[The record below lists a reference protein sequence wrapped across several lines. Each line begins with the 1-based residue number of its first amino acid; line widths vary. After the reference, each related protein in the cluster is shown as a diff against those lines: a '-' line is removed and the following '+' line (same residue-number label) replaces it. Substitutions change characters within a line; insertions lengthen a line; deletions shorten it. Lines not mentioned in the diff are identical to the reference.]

1 VIVVVVGGTRSGKSE
16 LGETIAARLGEPVT
30 VVVPAEPDDADFAAR
45 VAAHQA
51 RRPPSWTTLECGA
64 DLPGALTGTRGTVL
78 VDSLGSWLARRPD
91 FDADPAVLVEVL
103 RARPDPTV
111 LVTEEVGLAVHPP
124 TEAGRRFTDRLG
136 ALNAA
141 VAAAADDAW
150 LCVAGRVTRLERP
163 DAALEGR

>member
-16 LGETIAARLGEPVT
+16 LAESIAARLGEPVT
-30 VVVPAEPDDADFAAR
+30 VVVPAEPGDADFAAR

-64 DLPGALTGTRGTVL
+64 ELPSALSRVRGTAL
-78 VDSLGSWLARRPD
+78 VDSLGSWLAGRPD
-91 FDADPAVLVEVL
+91 FDADPGSLVEVL

-124 TEAGRRFTDRLG
+124 SEAGRRFTDALG

-141 VAAAADDAW
+141 VADVADDVW

-163 DAALEGR
+163 DAAVEGR